1 MFCQNVDYI
10 NMLHLPPLADPDPR
24 KLAIQLA
31 LLSSFNCLSNLPATS
46 RLRAA
51 SLAWGEIT
59 FSFWGRTSKRNK
71 ETTLSLAVNKI
82 F

>member
-10 NMLHLPPLADPDPR
+10 NMWHLPPLADPGPR

-46 RLRAA
+46 PSSCL
-51 SLAWGEIT
+51 SCLGGDYFFILGEDQL
-59 FSFWGRTSKRNK
+59 NK

>member
-1 MFCQNVDYI
+1 MQIRFVENTNQIKSAYGI
-10 NMLHLPPLADPDPR
+10 FLPWPIVAPHR
-24 KLAIQLA
+24 FAIQVA

-59 FSFWGRTSKRNK
+59 FSFWGRTS
-71 ETTLSLAVNKI
+71 
-82 F
+82 